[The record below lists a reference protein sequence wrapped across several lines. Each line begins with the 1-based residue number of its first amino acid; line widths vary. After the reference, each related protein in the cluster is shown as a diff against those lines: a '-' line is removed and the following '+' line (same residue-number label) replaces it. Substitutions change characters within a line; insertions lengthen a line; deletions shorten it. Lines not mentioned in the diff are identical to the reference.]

1 MTLKRLIF
9 AVLMLLVLCV
19 TGYIAILHFIKLKTI
34 GEIHRTVST
43 IHFVEKLDFNCLD
56 VGFSDPKLTIK
67 DISIQLNGQDDNIIM
82 EKFLVHD
89 VEEKD
94 NLVTRLQF
102 TATGIQVPVHM
113 VPIPV
118 ASTYTGK
125 TAIDNVLLNLNCHY
139 SYDPV
144 SKVFHLQ
151 NFTLV
156 SKETGE
162 LYISFKLLNLHLTH
176 IAIDNPVT
184 LFSSLAGVSV
194 GKATIIYK
202 DHSFLQNLIKHP
214 QTPENAAIKK
224 IIDNINV
231 RLASLAHTE
240 KNPNVLKVLLT
251 IKQFL
256 IDPDRIE
263 IKLSPEKPVLLG
275 QLLFVRD
282 LEKLIRLLNI
292 QVARMKNTACTI
304 GFT

>member
-1 MTLKRLIF
+1 
-9 AVLMLLVLCV
+9 
-19 TGYIAILHFIKLKTI
+19 
-34 GEIHRTVST
+34 
-43 IHFVEKLDFNCLD
+43 
-56 VGFSDPKLTIK
+56 
-67 DISIQLNGQDDNIIM
+67 
-82 EKFLVHD
+82 
-89 VEEKD
+89 
-94 NLVTRLQF
+94 
-102 TATGIQVPVHM
+102 
-113 VPIPV
+113 
-118 ASTYTGK
+118 
-125 TAIDNVLLNLNCHY
+125 
-139 SYDPV
+139 
-144 SKVFHLQ
+144 
-151 NFTLV
+151 
-156 SKETGE
+156 
-162 LYISFKLLNLHLTH
+162 
-176 IAIDNPVT
+176 
-184 LFSSLAGVSV
+184 
-194 GKATIIYK
+194 
-202 DHSFLQNLIKHP
+202 LQNLIKHP